1 MGLWSMGRWSVDL
14 IKLVFNTLIYVT
26 SFANISILK
35 LNCRKTHTEL
45 LTLSISQVQ
54 VVQVIFCS
62 HTRPG
67 RPASNI
73 CFLQFCWRRGVGKGF
88 FYQRIQCFR
97 FLRLP
102 FHVEVSICYPFFRV
116 FLSFTIC
123 SNNANFKVVQTCTLM
138 KGNVFRIYRE
148 KFFSTKH

>member
-1 MGLWSMGRWSVDL
+1 MLHPLLILVFWNLIVGKHILSCWLYQYLRSRWSRLFFVH
-14 IKLVFNTLIYVT
+14 
-26 SFANISILK
+26 
-35 LNCRKTHTEL
+35 TH
-45 LTLSISQVQ
+45 VQ
-54 VVQVIFCS
+54 AGLPQIFV
-62 HTRPG
+62 
-67 RPASNI
+67 
-73 CFLQFCWRRGVGKGF
+73 FLQFCWRRGVGKGF

-138 KGNVFRIYRE
+138 KGNVFPIYRE